1 MAKPDL
7 LSSELY
13 CVVLKLLKD
22 GYMRR
27 REFVTLVGSA
37 AAWPVVARAQR
48 IERVPLV
55 GVLLPL
61 AETDPEQA
69 ARRAGLREALEKL
82 GWSDG
87 GNMRIQYRLA
97 GGDADRFAP
106 LAKEMVGLQPDV
118 IFVQSTGFA
127 TAVRRE
133 TQTIPVVF
141 TTIGEGFVTSLA
153 RPGGNFTGLTLFEAG
168 IAGKWLSMLRE
179 IAPNLKRATLII
191 NPRATSFDHF
201 FRPTEAVG
209 ASLGVEITPSRV
221 ENPAEIERAIESFA
235 RAPGGGFVIAPGST
249 MLRNRNLII
258 ALAARHRLPA
268 VYPERIYALDGG
280 LMSYGIADLIEPFR
294 QAATYI
300 NRILRGEKPADLPV
314 QGPTKYSTVLNL
326 RTAKALG
333 IAVPSGLLVAAD
345 EVIE

>member
-1 MAKPDL
+1 
-7 LSSELY
+7 
-13 CVVLKLLKD
+13 
-22 GYMRR
+22 
-27 REFVTLVGSA
+27 
-37 AAWPVVARAQR
+37 
-48 IERVPLV
+48 
-55 GVLLPL
+55 
-61 AETDPEQA
+61 
-69 ARRAGLREALEKL
+69 
-82 GWSDG
+82 
-87 GNMRIQYRLA
+87 
-97 GGDADRFAP
+97 
-106 LAKEMVGLQPDV
+106 V

-141 TTIGEGFVTSLA
+141 TNVSDPIGDGFVTSLA

-168 IAGKWLSMLRE
+168 VAGKWLSMLKE

-201 FRPTEAVG
+201 FRPTAAVG

-235 RAPGGGFVIAPGST
+235 RAPDGGFVIAPGST

-326 RTAKALG
+326 KTAKALG